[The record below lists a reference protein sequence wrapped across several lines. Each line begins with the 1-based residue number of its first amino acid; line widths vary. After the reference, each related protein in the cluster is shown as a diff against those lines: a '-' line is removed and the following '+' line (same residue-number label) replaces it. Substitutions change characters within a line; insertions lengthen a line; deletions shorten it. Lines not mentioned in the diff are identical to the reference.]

1 MSRSLLTALAVV
13 IFIPL
18 TAQAQGSA
26 LQGAWQTTEVSFT
39 SPDSSWT
46 ETSPQPSLTIF
57 AEQHYSIM
65 FVPGTEP
72 RSLFAGDE
80 ATFGS
85 FEPTDAEK
93 LAAYDSFIA
102 NSGTYQV
109 SGSTLTTQPMVAK
122 NPNFMSGGSLVF
134 TYQIEGDTLR
144 LTITPPW
151 ATDTEVRSTLVRLE

>member
-1 MSRSLLTALAVV
+1 MPRSLLTALAVV
-13 IFIPL
+13 IFMPL
-18 TAQAQGSA
+18 TAQAQSSA

-39 SPDSSWT
+39 SPDTSWT
-46 ETSPQPSLTIF
+46 ETSLQPSLTIF
-57 AEQHYSIM
+57 AKQHYSIM

-80 ATFGS
+80 PTFGS

-109 SGSTLTTQPMVAK
+109 SGSTLTTRPMVAK
-122 NPNFMSGGSLVF
+122 NPNFMSGGSFTF

-144 LTITPPW
+144 LTFTPPW
-151 ATDTEVRSTLVRLE
+151 ATDAEERVTLVRLE

>member
-1 MSRSLLTALAVV
+1 MRAVVLTALALAVGCQPATEQAG
-13 IFIPL
+13 PL
-18 TAQAQGSA
+18 E
-26 LQGAWQTTEVSFT
+26 GAWQTTEVSFT

-46 ETSPQPSLTIF
+46 ETSLQPSLFVF
-57 AEQHYSIM
+57 AKQHYSIM
-65 FVPGTEP
+65 LVPGTEP

-80 ATFGS
+80 PTFGS

-109 SGSTLTTQPMVAK
+109 SGSTLTARPMVAK
-122 NPNFMSGGSLVF
+122 NPNFMSGGSLAF

-144 LTITPPW
+144 LTFTPPW
-151 ATDTEVRSTLVRLE
+151 ATDAEERVTLVRLE